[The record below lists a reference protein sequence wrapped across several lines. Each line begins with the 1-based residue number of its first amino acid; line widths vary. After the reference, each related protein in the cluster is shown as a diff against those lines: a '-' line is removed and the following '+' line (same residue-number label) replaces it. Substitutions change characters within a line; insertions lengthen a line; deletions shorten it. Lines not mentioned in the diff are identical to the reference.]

1 MKKIFALL
9 LVVCLVLS
17 LVGCAADDTSS
28 ESGGEGVVSGDIS
41 DLKLADIELKDKA
54 NNEMDEVKYAAIQ
67 AQIAQALKDS
77 LVPFEEAY
85 NVSTSNDLKVSIAD
99 YLMRIYYRM
108 GDVENY
114 KKYTEVVKS
123 GQAN

>member
-1 MKKIFALL
+1 
-9 LVVCLVLS
+9 
-17 LVGCAADDTSS
+17 
-28 ESGGEGVVSGDIS
+28 
-41 DLKLADIELKDKA
+41 
-54 NNEMDEVKYAAIQ
+54 MDEVKYAAIQ

-114 KKYTEVVKS
+114 KKYNEVVKT